1 MSGARMNDALTVL
14 LRVLDELGIR
24 YFAVG
29 SVASSIHGL
38 PRFTQAV
45 DFVVQIEEAHI
56 ESLASLTSQA
66 YYMDVNEAR
75 GAIARGRAFNLI
87 HLSTAYKIDLFP
99 LAKDAFHTSEMA
111 RAQVQDWSVPGANP
125 IRLPVAS
132 AEDTILS
139 KLVWYRQ
146 GGMVSDRQWNDILGV
161 AGRATLDR
169 TYLGDWAPRLGVMD
183 LLEKLFAEAD
193 SLNN

>member
-1 MSGARMNDALTVL
+1 MNDALTAV
-14 LRVLDELGIR
+14 LRVLDHLGIR
-24 YFAVG
+24 YFAAG

-38 PRFTQAV
+38 PRFTQDV
-45 DFVVQIEEAHI
+45 DLVIQIEEAHI
-56 ESLASLTSQA
+56 EPLASLTSQA

-87 HLSTAYKIDLFP
+87 HLASAYKIDLFP
-99 LAKDAFHTSEMA
+99 LGQNAFHASEMA
-111 RAQVQDWSVPGANP
+111 RAQIQDWSIPGADP

-169 TYLGDWAPRLGVMD
+169 TYLNEWAPRLEVEE
-183 LLEKLFAEAD
+183 LLEKLFAETD
-193 SLNN
+193 SLNC

>member
-1 MSGARMNDALTVL
+1 MNDALTTL
-14 LRVLDELGIR
+14 LRVLDKLGIR
-24 YFAVG
+24 YFAAG

-38 PRFTQAV
+38 PRFTQDV
-45 DFVVQIEEAHI
+45 DLVVQIEQAHI
-56 ESLASLTSQA
+56 ESLASLTSGA
-66 YYMDVNEAR
+66 FYMDVNEAR
-75 GAIARGRAFNLI
+75 GAVRRGRAFNLI
-87 HLSTAYKIDLFP
+87 HLATAYKIDLFP
-99 LAKDAFHTSEMA
+99 LGQDPFNASEMA
-111 RAQVQDWSVPGANP
+111 RAQVQDWSVPGADP

-169 TYLGDWAPRLGVMD
+169 VYMRDWAQKLGIKD
-183 LLEKLFAEAD
+183 LLERLFEETTA
-193 SLNN
+193 LNS